1 MKTYSIR
8 SRNLF
13 NETLKNG
20 TKVLTG
26 SVIVL
31 YIKKPVAEGEAAQLG
46 IGIIT
51 SKKTFGKAVDRNFVK
66 RRIRAAI
73 RQVASAIPSIP
84 TNIDIVCIGRKRL
97 ATGKFADFVKELN
110 TAVNNILVV

>member
-20 TKVLTG
+20 TKVITG

-31 YIKKPVAEGEAAQLG
+31 YTKRPVQEGETAQFG
-46 IGIIT
+46 VGIIT
-51 SKKTFGKAVDRNFVK
+51 SKKTFGKAVERNFVK
-66 RRIRAAI
+66 RRVRAAI
-73 RQVASAIPSIP
+73 RQVVSAIPSIS

-110 TAVNNILVV
+110 MAVSNLSL